1 MKNASIFLS
10 TLSLIGVIILFVMFA
25 NKNKTNNSG
34 SSVNVPTVPAGS
46 MKIAYVDIDS
56 LEANYELLKVK
67 REEFKTRQD
76 QMEGELQKSYQ
87 QMQAD
92 AEEVQKK
99 AQANNLTQ
107 DEYQASQKRL
117 MQMQQSLESRKQAL
131 TDQLMKDQE
140 DFNNALKARLD
151 SFLTD
156 YNKDKNYDY
165 ILSYSG
171 AASAILHANHK
182 WNITADVIKGMNAI
196 SPAGGADKKNK

>member
-1 MKNASIFLS
+1 MKNASIILS
-10 TLSLIGVIILFVMFA
+10 TLSLVGVIILFVLFA
-25 NKNKTNNSG
+25 NKNKSG
-34 SSVNVPTVPAGS
+34 NTTSSVNVPTVPSGG

-56 LEANYELLKVK
+56 LEAHYELLKTK
-67 REEFKTRQD
+67 RQEFKTRQD

-87 QMQAD
+87 QMQSD

-99 AQANNLTQ
+99 AQANSLTQ

-131 TDQLMKDQE
+131 TEQLMKDQD

-151 SFLTD
+151 SFLTQ

-165 ILSYSG
+165 ILSYTG
-171 AASAILHANHK
+171 TASAILHANPK
-182 WNITADVIKGMNAI
+182 WNITDDVIKGMNAI
-196 SPAGGADKKNK
+196 SGTGDADKKNK